1 MLATSCKW
9 LDIKGV
15 DILSRVKWLAIV
27 AVIVCVVAIFLLR
40 NPKLSPKLSSDKFA
54 EVYVEL
60 SIAKE
65 IFSADSAKLKEEK
78 ERIFKEANVTPQEMD
93 DFANKMSQNPGE
105 WAQVWK
111 KIVERLEQ
119 KREELK

>member
-1 MLATSCKW
+1 MKQKTAYFL
-9 LDIKGV
+9 IGGV
-15 DILSRVKWLAIV
+15 ILCILG
-27 AVIVCVVAIFLLR
+27 FLLIR
-40 NPKLSPKLSSDKFA
+40 GSTSSSELSHEKFV
-54 EVYVEL
+54 EIYVEL

-65 IFSADSAKLKEEK
+65 LFLADSTKLEEEK
-78 ERIFKEANVTPQEMD
+78 ERIFKEANVTPRQMD
-93 DFANKMSQNPGE
+93 DFANKLNQNPGE

>member
-1 MLATSCKW
+1 MRQKTAYL
-9 LDIKGV
+9 LIGV
-15 DILSRVKWLAIV
+15 LILCIPG
-27 AVIVCVVAIFLLR
+27 FLLFR
-40 NPKLSPKLSSDKFA
+40 CSTSSSELSQEKFV

-65 IFSADSAKLKEEK
+65 MFSTDSAKLEEEK
-78 ERIFKEANVTPQEMD
+78 GRIFEEANVTPQELD
-93 DFANKMSQNPGE
+93 YFAERLNQNPGE

>member
-1 MLATSCKW
+1 MKQKTAYFL
-9 LDIKGV
+9 IGGV
-15 DILSRVKWLAIV
+15 ILCILG
-27 AVIVCVVAIFLLR
+27 FLLIR
-40 NPKLSPKLSSDKFA
+40 SSTSSTELSHEKFV

-65 IFSADSAKLKEEK
+65 IFAVDSAKLGEEK
-78 ERIFKEANVTPQEMD
+78 GRIFKEAGVTPQEMD
-93 DFANKMSQNPGE
+93 DFAKKLNQKPGE
-105 WAQVWK
+105 WAEVWK